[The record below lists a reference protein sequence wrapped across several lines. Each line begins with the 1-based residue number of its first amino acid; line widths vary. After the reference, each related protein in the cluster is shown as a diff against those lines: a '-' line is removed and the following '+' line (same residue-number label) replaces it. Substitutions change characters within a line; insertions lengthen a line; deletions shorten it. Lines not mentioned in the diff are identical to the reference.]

1 MLYLTRKVGESI
13 VINDT
18 IELTVTE
25 VRGRSVKIG
34 FVFPPTAKVLR
45 KEIHEKIRQENITAS
60 QSTADDALLDALKG
74 FGGPEESKK

>member
-18 IELTVTE
+18 IELTVME

-74 FGGPEESKK
+74 FGAPEGSEK

>member
-45 KEIHEKIRQENITAS
+45 KEIHEKIRQENIAAS
-60 QSTADDALLDALKG
+60 QSTADDAMLDALKG
-74 FGGPEESKK
+74 FGEPGPSEK